1 MGHWADVA
9 RVMNARMAAR
19 GLSQR
24 ELAERS
30 GVSPATLR
38 KIQHGN
44 DQTRNRSTLANI
56 SRALGWP
63 EDHLWRVSLD
73 GLDVAKVPDDDPA
86 ALRRELAELQRRVE
100 AIESRL
106 EMTDAGRQRLPPM
119 APDAGQVVECS
130 CH

>member
-1 MGHWADVA
+1 LGHWADVA
-9 RVMNARMAAR
+9 NAVNDRMAAQ

-38 KIQHGN
+38 KIQHG
-44 DQTRNRSTLANI
+44 DEQARNRSTLANI

-63 EDHLWRVSLD
+63 EDHLWRVSTD
-73 GLDVAKVPDDDPA
+73 GLDAASLPDDDPA
-86 ALRRELAELQRRVE
+86 SLRRELAELQRRVGV
-100 AIESRL
+100 IESRL
-106 EMTDAGRQRLPPM
+106 EMTDAGSQQLPLTSRN
-119 APDAGQVVECS
+119 AGQVVECS

>member
-9 RVMNARMAAR
+9 KVVNDRMAAR

-38 KIQHGN
+38 KIQHGEE
-44 DQTRNRSTLANI
+44 QTRNRSTLANI
-56 SRALGWP
+56 SRALGLP
-63 EDHLWRVSLD
+63 EDHLWRVAAA
-73 GLDVAKVPDDDPA
+73 GLDAAGVSNEDPES
-86 ALRRELAELQRRVE
+86 LRRELADLNRRVV

-106 EMTDAGRQRLPPM
+106 EMDDAGHQ
-119 APDAGQVVECS
+119 Q
-130 CH
+130 